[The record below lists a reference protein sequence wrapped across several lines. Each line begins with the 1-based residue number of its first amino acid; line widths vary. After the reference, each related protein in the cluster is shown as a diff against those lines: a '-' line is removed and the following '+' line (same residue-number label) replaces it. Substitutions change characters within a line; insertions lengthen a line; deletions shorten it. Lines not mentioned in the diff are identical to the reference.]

1 MRPEGSLLG
10 QAGLRS
16 TPQRLAIIRAVAA
29 QPRPVTAQE
38 LYARLRGKRGSPGLA
53 TVYRTLNS
61 LSEAGVLRTFAA
73 GEGELAYR
81 LCEPGHHHHLICE
94 SCGKVVEIPSC
105 EVEEW
110 ADGVASRRGFVAIR
124 HQADIFG
131 LCASC
136 RPEAT
141 GPTRH
146 RPAGPARRAG
156 TKRGAVRLT
165 S

>member
-1 MRPEGSLLG
+1 MRPEGPLLS

-16 TPQRLAIIRAVAA
+16 TPQRLAILRAVASH
-29 QPRPVTAQE
+29 PRPVTAQE

-94 SCGKVVEIPSC
+94 ACGKVVEIPSC

-110 ADGVASRRGFVAIR
+110 ADGVAMRRGFVAIR

-131 LCASC
+131 LCGSC
-136 RPEAT
+136 RPAAS
-141 GPTRH
+141 PTSAPRH
-146 RPAGPARRAG
+146 RPP
-156 TKRGAVRLT
+156 
-165 S
+165 